1 MGCYEKTKIKRA
13 TLLFPRHA
21 HTNEKSPSEI
31 NDQMFPIQAQHY
43 FINQSLRKKSREKER
58 GKYCTRIWW
67 EGKGYIHRGL
77 MATYPY
83 NLRMHY
89 DFYPECKPRK
99 YLYGDQVSHWFL
111 SSLGNNIGGVVVF

>member
-1 MGCYEKTKIKRA
+1 MGCYEKTKTKGA
-13 TLLFPRHA
+13 TLLLFPRHA

-43 FINQSLRKKSREKER
+43 LINQSLRW
-58 GKYCTRIWW
+58 IWW

-89 DFYPECKPRK
+89 DFYPESKPRN

-111 SSLGNNIGGVVVF
+111 SSLGNYIGGVVVFW